1 MGGEISRHNK
11 RNLGGTEDAV
21 APTCNCR
28 AALKHRCPLP
38 NSCTISN
45 VVFGATV
52 TNEADNTVETYRGL
66 TANPFKKRV
75 RQHEADIEKYRPH
88 DPGNHKSGTRLSRH
102 CGQLAANNIPYTIT
116 WKILKETKTAFNPT
130 TGFCVLCSM
139 EKFLIMFKP
148 GDATLNLRSEFFS
161 HCRHKEQHLLGKS

>member
-1 MGGEISRHNK
+1 MTYFNPPFSLNVKTNIGKEFLKIIRAFPKNNVLAPIVNTNTIKISYRTLQNMGGEISRHNK

-75 RQHEADIEKYRPH
+75 RPTSRSTELTTLAI
-88 DPGNHKSGTRLSRH
+88 TSRH
-102 CGQLAANNIPYTIT
+102 CGQLAANNIPT
-116 WKILKETKTAFNPT
+116 P
-130 TGFCVLCSM
+130 S
-139 EKFLIMFKP
+139 P
-148 GDATLNLRSEFFS
+148 GES
-161 HCRHKEQHLLGKS
+161 

>member
-1 MGGEISRHNK
+1 MIRAFPQDNVLSPIVNTNTTKISYRTLQNMGGEISRHNK

-75 RQHEADIEKYRPH
+75 RP
-88 DPGNHKSGTRLSRH
+88 TSRSTDLTT
-102 CGQLAANNIPYTIT
+102 LA
-116 WKILKETKTAFNPT
+116 T
-130 TGFCVLCSM
+130 TSQVRG
-139 EKFLIMFKP
+139 
-148 GDATLNLRSEFFS
+148 
-161 HCRHKEQHLLGKS
+161 